1 MGLLL
6 KNGRVIDP
14 SQDLD
19 AVLDV
24 LLEDGHVAAVGS
36 NLYAGP
42 HEVVDV
48 SGQVVCPGFIDLH
61 VHLREPGQEYK
72 ETIRTGAASAAAGGF
87 TTLCCMPNTEPA
99 IDEPAVVELIR
110 ERAQAACGVRV
121 GVIGAL
127 TKGNRGEELT
137 EMARL
142 AAAGVVMFSD
152 DAFPIQN
159 AELMRRAMEYARMV
173 GLPVTLH
180 SEDRR
185 LTEGGSMN
193 EGPVATMLGL
203 RGMPAAAEDVM
214 VARNIEL
221 ARLTGVRLHL
231 CHISTT
237 GSAERV
243 RRAKAEGV
251 SVTAE
256 ACPHH
261 FCLTDE
267 ACIGYNTNAKVNPPL
282 RGAQDVA
289 AVKCGLADGALDTIA
304 TDHAPHAAHEKE
316 QEFDLAPFGLV
327 GLETA
332 VPLTLDR
339 LVRTRALTLPQAV
352 ARLATNPAR
361 LLRATVPN
369 GETGGRGADSNPC
382 LFAPSPSR
390 PLAPSELFGTLQVGA
405 PADVTVIDLERPY
418 RVDPAKFYTK
428 SKNTP
433 FDGWELIG
441 CPTFTVVAGRIVMR
455 DGEVRA

>member
-6 KNGRVIDP
+6 KGGRVIDP

-19 AVLDV
+19 ATLDV
-24 LLEDGHVAAVGS
+24 LLEEGRVAAVGS

-42 HEVVDV
+42 HEVRDV
-48 SGQVVCPGFIDLH
+48 SGQIVCPGFIDVH
-61 VHLREPGQEYK
+61 VHLREPGGEYK
-72 ETIRTGAASAAAGGF
+72 ETIRTGLESAAAGGF
-87 TTLCCMPNTEPA
+87 TTIACMPNTDPA

-110 ERAQAACGVRV
+110 ERARAACGVRV

-127 TKGNRGEELT
+127 TKGNRGEELA

-142 AAAGVVMFSD
+142 AEAGVVMLSD

-159 AELMRRAMEYARMV
+159 AELMRRAMEYARMLD
-173 GLPVTLH
+173 LPVTLH
-180 SEDRR
+180 CEDQC
-185 LTEGGSMN
+185 LTRDASMN

-221 ARLTGVRLHL
+221 ARLTGVRLHI
-231 CHISTT
+231 CHVSTR
-237 GSAERV
+237 GAAECV
-243 RRAKAEGV
+243 RRAKAAGLA
-251 SVTAE
+251 VTAE

-267 ACIGYNTNAKVNPPL
+267 ACLGYNTNAKVNPPL
-282 RGAQDVA
+282 RGAEDVS
-289 AVKCGLADGALDTIA
+289 AVQRGLADGTLDSIA

-316 QEFDLAPFGLV
+316 QEFDRAPFGLV

-339 LVRTRALTLPQAV
+339 LVRSRVLTLPQAI
-352 ARLATNPAR
+352 ARLSTNPAR
-361 LLRATVPN
+361 VL
-369 GETGGRGADSNPC
+369 TGHDRRPASGARLFGREDLGGDGWQG
-382 LFAPSPSR
+382 
-390 PLAPSELFGTLQVGA
+390 FGTLQVGA
-405 PADVTVIDLERPY
+405 PGDVTVL
-418 RVDPAKFYTK
+418 DPEQPFPVEARKLRSK

-433 FDGWELIG
+433 FDGWSLTGAATLTI
-441 CPTFTVVAGRIVMR
+441 VAGRVVMQ
-455 DGEVRA
+455 DGEIADGRSAAS